1 MEAIVIPAVIVAA
14 IGLIAGIILTIASKL
29 MFVPVDERVAAIEEI
44 LPGANCG
51 ACGFAG
57 CDDYAAALGN
67 DSGMSTSL
75 CPVGGPDVAAKIAGI
90 MGSEAGEV
98 EERVAM
104 VMCNGTLDATRQ
116 IGELKKLHT
125 CKSAKMFYGG
135 NWACPYG
142 CLGLG
147 DCEAVCKF
155 DAVRIING
163 VARID
168 RGKCVACEACTKE
181 CPNGIISM
189 VPKKK
194 NVFVTCKSMDKGA
207 KTRKICSNGC
217 IGCMKCQKVCKF
229 DAVKVENNLA
239 VIDQKKCVGCGLCAK
254 ECPVGAIENL
264 KKPRIIAKQQ
274 AEAQA

>member
-57 CDDYAAALGN
+57 CADYAAALGN

-116 IGELKKLHT
+116 IGELKKTSYLQIGEDVLRR
-125 CKSAKMFYGG
+125 K
-135 NWACPYG
+135 
-142 CLGLG
+142 LGLS
-147 DCEAVCKF
+147 
-155 DAVRIING
+155 VRMSRSGRLRSRVQVRCCQDNK
-163 VARID
+163 RSSKN
-168 RGKCVACEACTKE
+168 RQGK
-181 CPNGIISM
+181 M
-189 VPKKK
+189 
-194 NVFVTCKSMDKGA
+194 
-207 KTRKICSNGC
+207 
-217 IGCMKCQKVCKF
+217 
-229 DAVKVENNLA
+229 
-239 VIDQKKCVGCGLCAK
+239 CGM
-254 ECPVGAIENL
+254 
-264 KKPRIIAKQQ
+264 
-274 AEAQA
+274 